1 MDERNNILNL
11 ESDHLVDNP
20 RSRKVTLSKPR
31 GSLGDKEKVFFES
44 EKGIVNR
51 GQHTLFLNLSAK
63 LFNEQGV
70 TKSDEMELNYKTNEL
85 VGGAQ

>member
-1 MDERNNILNL
+1 MIKK
-11 ESDHLVDNP
+11 SV
-20 RSRKVTLSKPR
+20 
-31 GSLGDKEKVFFES
+31 FES

-85 VGGAQ
+85 VQRAQ